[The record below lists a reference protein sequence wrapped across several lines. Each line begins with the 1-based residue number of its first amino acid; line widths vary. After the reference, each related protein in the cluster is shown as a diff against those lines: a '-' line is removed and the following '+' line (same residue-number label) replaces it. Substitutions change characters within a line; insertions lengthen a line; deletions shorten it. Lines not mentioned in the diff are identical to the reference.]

1 MVGRL
6 SMPRSG
12 SEGRGEPFSV
22 AVAPMMAWTDRH
34 CRYFLRLLS
43 PDARLYTEMVSARA
57 LLHGDR
63 ERLLGFDQREHPVA
77 LQIGGSEPE
86 VLARAA
92 RIGSD
97 FGYDEINLNVGCP
110 SEKVS
115 AAAFGACLMKQ
126 PALVADCVAAM
137 RAAAAVPVTVKTRI
151 GVDDQEGREFLAGF
165 VETVAAAGCRTFVV
179 HARKA
184 LLKGLSPAENRSVPP
199 LRYEAVYAL
208 KRAFPELRIIINGG
222 IDSEAAV
229 LRHRS
234 EVDGVMI
241 GRRAYADP
249 YLLARL
255 QTLLLNP
262 AHGRAWEPPDRRSVV
277 EAMIDYARGQQSR
290 GVRLPAVT
298 RHMAGLLHGRPGARA
313 WRQRL
318 NRESLRSGAS
328 ADSMSVALR
337 AAGLA

>member
-1 MVGRL
+1 MSVRRTDPETL
-6 SMPRSG
+6 A
-12 SEGRGEPFSV
+12 EPFIV

-34 CRYFLRLLS
+34 CRFFLRQLS

-57 LLHGDR
+57 LLRGNR
-63 ERLLGFDQREHPVA
+63 ERLLGFHQQEHPVA
-77 LQIGGSEPE
+77 LQLGGSEPG
-86 VLARAA
+86 VLAQAA

-137 RAAAAVPVTVKTRI
+137 CSATAVPVTVKTRI
-151 GVDDQEGREFLAGF
+151 GVDDQEGPEFLAAF
-165 VETVAAAGCRTFVV
+165 VETVAAAGCRTFIV

-199 LRYEAVYAL
+199 LRYETVHAL
-208 KRAFPELRIIINGG
+208 KRAFPQLRIILNGG
-222 IDSEAAV
+222 IDSEEAV
-229 LRHRS
+229 LRHRAY
-234 EVDGVMI
+234 VDGVMI

-249 YLLARL
+249 FLLARL
-255 QTLLLNP
+255 QTVLLN
-262 AHGRAWEPPDRRSVV
+262 AEHDRAWEAPDCRGIVDV
-277 EAMIDYARGQQSR
+277 MIDYARSQQSR
-290 GVRLPAVT
+290 GVRLPTVT

-318 NRESLRSGAS
+318 SRESARPGAS
-328 ADSMSVALR
+328 AESMSVVLR
-337 AAGLA
+337 AASRA